1 MARPKTY
8 ELTEAEQRD
17 LFALISQGKALPEKY
32 RFILFEDKREVE
44 LVWNGKT
51 RDVCTTVLPFQ
62 TLEHIDEPRTETKTQ
77 PDFFDSRGRQQRGWT
92 NKLIWGDNKLILSSL
107 KSGALRQQIEDAG
120 GLKLIYIDPPF
131 DVGADFSMDIEIG
144 GETFHKEANLLE
156 QIAYR
161 DTWGRG
167 ADSFISMIYE
177 RLVLMRDLM
186 AEDASI
192 YVHCDWRVNSFIKL
206 AMDEIFGTNCFV
218 NEVIWKRKGGSA
230 NPQNRLGVV
239 TDSLIHFSKT
249 GSYYFQPQFTRD
261 SEDVKRYIAERFTNA
276 DTDGR
281 KYRKSPIIS
290 PNPRP
295 NLTYEYKGIKPPKN
309 GWSISRE
316 IMEQWDLEDRLCF
329 PKEKDGR
336 IERKIYL
343 DEYQGQPV
351 PNLWTDIFVINPVA
365 DERLDYPTQKP
376 ESLLERV
383 IEISSNEGDLVA
395 DFFCGSGTTA
405 AVAEKLGR
413 KWIATDLGKFGIHT
427 TRKRLIGV
435 QREKK
440 AKEQDFRAFE
450 VLNLGRYERQ
460 AYLNV
465 GGRLTGPQKEQALLQ
480 KERDFRELILRA
492 YKATQLGG
500 DANRGNSAGAAS
512 APQDGFFHGARN
524 GRLVVIGPINL
535 PVGRLFVEEVITE
548 CRKRGASR
556 VDMLAF
562 EFEMGLFPAVL
573 EEAKS
578 KGIDLSP
585 KYIPAEVFDKRAV
598 DKGQVVFHDISF
610 VEATPRYDTK
620 DKKKKLSIRIEL
632 TDFSVYY
639 TQGAAEAAIAAMK
652 EGKSEVMCEQGQLY
666 KVNKNKDGIVSKV
679 RLTKLWT
686 DWVDYWAV
694 DFDFMQ
700 RKEIIKVPR
709 SLGLQGHLPDINPV
723 QGELAEFEDRW
734 TGGYIFE
741 NEWQS
746 FRTRQNR
753 ELELTSVEH
762 SYERPGR
769 YTVAVKVIDI
779 FGNDTMTLVPVNVG

>member
-17 LFALISQGKALPEKY
+17 LFSLISQGKALPEKY

-77 PDFFDSRGRQQRGWT
+77 PDFFDSRGRQQKGWT

-177 RLVLMRDLM
+177 RLILMRDLM

-192 YVHCDWRVNSFIKL
+192 YLHCDWRVSSAMRQVLGEVFGNSNFRNEIIRIKCNPKNYTSTAFGNFHDTVFFFSRSDRTLLNRVFDERDEEQLL
-206 AMDEIFGTNCFV
+206 ADFPQIE
-218 NEVIWKRKGGSA
+218 EVTARRYTTVALHAKGLRKGPTGMPWREIAPPTGRHWAFVPETLDRFDAEGLIEWSSNG
-230 NPQNRLGVV
+230 NPRM
-239 TDSLIHFSKT
+239 
-249 GSYYFQPQFTRD
+249 
-261 SEDVKRYIAERFTNA
+261 KRYA
-276 DTDGR
+276 DEDTGKAVQD
-281 KYRKSPIIS
+281 IW
-290 PNPRP
+290 
-295 NLTYEYKGIKPPKN
+295 EYKDPG
-309 GWSISRE
+309 
-316 IMEQWDLEDRLCF
+316 DRA
-329 PKEKDGR
+329 
-336 IERKIYL
+336 
-343 DEYQGQPV
+343 
-351 PNLWTDIFVINPVA
+351 A
-365 DERLDYPTQKP
+365 DYATQKP
-376 ESLLERV
+376 EKLLER
-383 IEISSNEGDLVA
+383 IIKASSNPGDLVA

-440 AKEQDFRAFE
+440 AKEQEFRAFE

-492 YKATQLGG
+492 YKATQFGG
-500 DANRGNSAGAAS
+500 DAGSGAAS

-610 VEATPRYDTK
+610 VEATPRYD
-620 DKKKKLSIRIEL
+620 KKQKLSIRIAL

-639 TQGAAEAAIAAMK
+639 SQGAAEAAIAAMK

-762 SYERPGR
+762 SYDRPGR